1 MDINQYLEQH
11 KKIRDIRGGYV
22 MRELA
27 PQVAC
32 ADGFTM
38 SVQVSETHYCRP
50 RENDA
55 RYYFAVEIGFPSA
68 REDLLME
75 YAEQEDKPTETVY
88 GYVPVEIVDQ
98 VIEKHGGF
106 KS

>member
-1 MDINQYLEQH
+1 MDINKYLEQH
-11 KKIRDIRGGYV
+11 KKIRDIRSIYV

-27 PQVAC
+27 PQVEC

-38 SVQVSETHYCRP
+38 SVQVSESHYCRP

-55 RYYFAVEIGFPSA
+55 GYYFSVEIGFPSA
-68 REDLLME
+68 REDLIME
-75 YAEQEDKPTETVY
+75 YAEQEDKPTDTVY

-106 KS
+106 KN